1 MPSTKKNVVQH
12 EDVLEN
18 KTSIKPEFKEL
29 LNSIQNFKSQLTIM
43 STQVRSLE
51 KSVNK
56 KIKSLEKEAI
66 KNRNKG
72 NRKPSGFATPT
83 KISDDLCK
91 FMNKPKQSEAARTEV
106 TKYIISYIKENKL
119 QSSNNKRIIKPDT
132 ALKSLL
138 KPNKKEDITFFNL
151 QRYMN
156 KHFLKSQ

>member
-1 MPSTKKNVVQH
+1 M
-12 EDVLEN
+12 
-18 KTSIKPEFKEL
+18 TSLVNSNDLQSSEESSSVKQEFSDL
-29 LNSIQNFKSQLTIM
+29 LQAIQNVRSQLT
-43 STQVRSLE
+43 SLGTQVKTLE
-51 KSVNK
+51 KSVSRK
-56 KIKSLEKEAI
+56 LRVLEKEAL

-91 FMNKPKQSEAARTEV
+91 FMKKPKQSEAARTEV

-119 QSSNNKRIIKPDT
+119 QSSENKKIINPDN

-138 KPNKKEDITFFNL
+138 KPKKKDEITFFNI

>member
-1 MPSTKKNVVQH
+1 MTTQKK
-12 EDVLEN
+12 LSP
-18 KTSIKPEFKEL
+18 KTSNESVSDTDDVKNDFSDL
-29 LNSIQNFKSQLTIM
+29 LKTISTLKTQL
-43 STQVRSLE
+43 SSLGNKVKSLE

-56 KIKSLEKEAI
+56 KMKVLEKEAA

-91 FMNKPKQSEAARTEV
+91 FMNKPNGAGAARTEV
-106 TKYIISYIKENKL
+106 TKYIISYIKDNNL
-119 QSSNNKRIIKPDT
+119 QSTTNKKIIQPDK

-138 KPNKKEDITFFNL
+138 KPKKKEEVTFFNL

-156 KHFLKSQ
+156 KHFLKQ

>member
-1 MPSTKKNVVQH
+1 M
-12 EDVLEN
+12 
-18 KTSIKPEFKEL
+18 TSLVNSNDMQSSEESSSVKQEFSDL
-29 LNSIQNFKSQLTIM
+29 LQAIQNVRSQLT
-43 STQVRSLE
+43 SLGSQVKTLE
-51 KSVNK
+51 KSVSRK
-56 KIKSLEKEAI
+56 LRVLEKEAL

-119 QSSNNKRIIKPDT
+119 QSPENKKIIKPDN

-138 KPNKKEDITFFNL
+138 KPKKKDEITFFNI

>member
-1 MPSTKKNVVQH
+1 MSNNTAPSNQPEQVEEDMIEIQFRNLEKTLSTFRSQIAAMNTQIKAAEKNV
-12 EDVLEN
+12 
-18 KTSIKPEFKEL
+18 KKEMRAL
-29 LNSIQNFKSQLTIM
+29 RRLADKS
-43 STQVRSLE
+43 
-51 KSVNK
+51 KS
-56 KIKSLEKEAI
+56 
-66 KNRNKG
+66 RG

-119 QSSNNKRIIKPDT
+119 QSPENKKIIKPDN

-138 KPNKKEDITFFNL
+138 KPKKKDEITFFNI